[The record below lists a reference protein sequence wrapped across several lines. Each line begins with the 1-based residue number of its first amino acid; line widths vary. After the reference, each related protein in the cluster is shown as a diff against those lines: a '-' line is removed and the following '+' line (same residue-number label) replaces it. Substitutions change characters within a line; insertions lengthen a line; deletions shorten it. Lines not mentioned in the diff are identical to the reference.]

1 MALRLT
7 VRLTGLALSGSLVD
21 RSGPRLSVP
30 ALADRRKILRTTI
43 GGSESTSV
51 LDFGP

>member
-1 MALRLT
+1 
-7 VRLTGLALSGSLVD
+7 
-21 RSGPRLSVP
+21 LSVP